1 MDNQL
6 YSPART
12 AEILCVAA
20 ATLRKWRWEGKG
32 PRYVKIG
39 RKVAYREIDITV
51 FIETKVR
58 QSTSEVDN

>member
-6 YSPART
+6 YTPAR
-12 AEILCVAA
+12 AADILCVAA

-39 RKVAYREIDITV
+39 RKVAYRIADINA
-51 FIETKVR
+51 FIEAQIR
-58 QSTSEVDN
+58 DSTSDR